1 MQLFF
6 DELNKM
12 TLGEEVNRL
21 FHGRGGLYPGA
32 EHICLDWYPPVLLL
46 TSFKPLEPDALD
58 KSVALIKQRWQA
70 LKGDKAL
77 NLVYQYRSGGRTQTD
92 LIEGSVPDKHA
103 VLENGAQYHV
113 HLLKGQNH
121 GLFLDMKNGRQWVR
135 DHAQGKKV
143 LNLFSYTCAFSVAAL
158 QGGCDSVVN
167 IDMSKGAL
175 SIGKQN
181 HLLNGFTAGARFF
194 GHDIFKSWGKLTKLG
209 PYEMIIADPPSDQKG
224 SFVATKDYSRLLKRL
239 PELLTEDG
247 EVLLCLNAPELTIDF
262 LMQQVAEF
270 SPSLEF
276 VEQLANPSVFADISK
291 DKALKVLK
299 YRRKN
304 LSHCFRSK

>member
-46 TSFKPLEPDALD
+46 TSFKPLESDSLD
-58 KSVALIKQRWQA
+58 VTVELIKQRWHA
-70 LKGDKAL
+70 LKGCEAL
-77 NLVYQYRSGGRTQTD
+77 NLVYQYRSGGCTQTD
-92 LIEGSVPDKHA
+92 LIEGDVPEKHT
-103 VLENGAQYHV
+103 VVENGAKYHV

-135 DHAQGKKV
+135 EHAQGKKV

-181 HLLNGFTAGARFF
+181 HLLNGFSVGARFF

-209 PYEMIIADPPSDQKG
+209 PYEMIIADPPSNQKG

-239 PELLTEDG
+239 PELLTSDG
-247 EVLLCLNAPELTIDF
+247 EVLLCLNAPELSIDF
-262 LMQQVAEF
+262 LKNQVEEF

-276 VEQLANPSVFADISK
+276 VELLANPGIFADISI

-304 LSHCFRSK
+304 G

>member
-21 FHGRGGLYPGA
+21 FHGRGGLYLGS

-46 TSFKPLEPDALD
+46 TSFKPLEVETLTL
-58 KSVALIKQRWQA
+58 VTQLIKLRWQE
-70 LKGDKAL
+70 LKGSEGL
-77 NLVYQYRSGGRTQTD
+77 NLVFQYRSGGRTQTK
-92 LIEGSVPDKHA
+92 LLEGNIPDKHT
-103 VLENGAQYHV
+103 VIENGAKYYV

-121 GLFLDMKNGRQWVR
+121 GLFLDMKNGRQWVKQ
-135 DHAQGKKV
+135 HAQGKKV

-158 QGGCDSVVN
+158 RGGCDSVVN

-181 HLLNGFTAGARFF
+181 HQLNGFTAGARFF
-194 GHDIFKSWGKLTKLG
+194 GHDIFKSWGKLTRLG
-209 PYEMIIADPPSDQKG
+209 PYEMIIADPPSNQKG

-239 PELLTEDG
+239 PELLTPDG
-247 EVLLCLNAPELTIDF
+247 EVLLCLNAPELSINF
-262 LMQQVAEF
+262 LMNQVEEF
-270 SPSLEF
+270 SPSLEY
-276 VEQLANPSVFADISK
+276 VEQLGNPSIFADINT

-304 LSHCFRSK
+304 AQT

>member
-21 FHGRGGLYPGA
+21 FHGRGGLYPAA

-58 KSVALIKQRWQA
+58 ESVELIKQRWQA
-70 LKGDKAL
+70 LKGNEAL
-77 NLVYQYRSGGRTQTD
+77 NLVYQTRSGGRTQTD
-92 LIEGSVPDKHA
+92 LIEGSVPDRHT

-135 DHAQGKKV
+135 EHAQGKKV

-181 HLLNGFTAGARFF
+181 HLVNGFTAGARFF

-209 PYEMIIADPPSDQKG
+209 PYEMIIADPPSNQKG

-262 LMQQVAEF
+262 LVQQVAEF

-304 LSHCFRSK
+304 S